1 MKKSCSGQI
10 LPRNLAMQGFSLVE
24 MLMALLVASL
34 LLAALAPVMTRRMGE
49 EKLSISGS
57 GYQRADYGRSFFKD
71 EEWAVPTG
79 VNILKITAVG
89 GGGAGG
95 SATYGYKKFT
105 YSSTA
110 QKFVVPE
117 GVTKMRVY
125 GIAGGGG
132 GAAGGDGAGIA
143 YGTLPASGN
152 STFTTTGAN
161 QIWTVPANA
170 KIPAINTDC
179 KNSGITNWTLTS
191 DNKTE
196 MIPGNAYINVLA
208 CGGGGG
214 GAKNWSSTACSFAA
228 GAGGSGG
235 KVDKTFQLDKS
246 VSKVYVTIGG
256 GGGMGSTINGGDS
269 ADATGY
275 GGGGGGAE
283 STDTYLLHIA
293 KGNATGG
300 NGAWV
305 PFQCNPDYLSQLINA
320 TNASGSSGGGSA
332 GSGYASETS
341 GPSSCYA
348 TAGWGSLEGGG
359 GGGGAFNAGGGGG
372 GGGATFFGR
381 YGNSADSKFFLVAP
395 GGGGG
400 AKTYDTCASGSYR
413 GFGTAPG
420 GGGGG
425 KGGGAGGGGLYGDGN
440 LAGKG
445 GTGGND
451 GLITYTIST
460 TAVGGLS
467 PIEGMPNY
475 CRGGNTST
483 TNGYGRNG
491 YMKISWTNTKNLLKC
506 NYIRKTN
513 AGGGGGAGQFWVGEI
528 DVTPGE
534 TLTIT
539 IGKGGNGGG
548 ARSANGANGGNTII
562 SGSKSGSVITL
573 FGGAGG
579 NYSETSSN
587 GGAGAGYSTQKP
599 WKNWTGFSIFEPEKL
614 NELSALGTG
623 TNGGIISDNNFTGGN
638 GGQTYSIENTLLEG
652 GNGGSNNSSGHAPDN
667 TAYGTGGGGGGGN
680 STFTNNTA
688 GLGGNGG
695 NGYVYLEWGEGSG
708 GGGQSG
714 QVVVKND
721 IWVSGGVSKVKMTV
735 GKGGTPK
742 QGTSLNWSGLMGEK
756 GESGGDT
763 VIEIDGKVVL
773 TAKGGFGGNPG
784 IFNNG
789 TGGGKGDNESTTL
802 KNTVNGEDG
811 KKEAGGEGASLTNQI
826 FPLLGAIDKISSQGG
841 LGGSISTSGEG
852 KAGSG
857 IGAGGGGG
865 IFLNNRAYQGGKGSS
880 GMVYI
885 EYSN

>member
-95 SATYGYKKFT
+95 SATYGYKRFT

-161 QIWTVPANA
+161 QTWTVPANA
-170 KIPAINTDC
+170 KIPAINADC
-179 KNSGITNWTLTS
+179 KNSGVTNWTLTS

-214 GAKNWSSTACSFAA
+214 AARQWDTVACDNIVA

-246 VSKVYVTIGG
+246 VTQVYVTIGG
-256 GGGMGSTINGGDS
+256 GGGYGSTINGNLAS
-269 ADATGY
+269 AGIGY
-275 GGGGGGAE
+275 GGGGGGCE
-283 STDTYLLHIA
+283 SGDADGSVSSSQLYRVCNGA
-293 KGNATGG
+293 GNGTGG
-300 NGAWV
+300 AGGSIPWN
-305 PFQCNPDYLSQLINA
+305 CNPSYISSLLNA
-320 TNASGSSGGGSA
+320 QNGKTSSGNIGTSGGGAA
-332 GSGYASETS
+332 GIGVANKASGTTLSHST
-341 GPSSCYA
+341 CYA
-348 TAGWGSLEGGG
+348 AAGWGSLEGGG
-359 GGGGAFNAGGGGG
+359 GGGGASTVGGAGG

-400 AKTYDTCASGSYR
+400 GKAFGVCTTYA
-413 GFGTAPG
+413 GTATSGG

-425 KGGGAGGGGLYGDGN
+425 KGGGAGGGGLYVAN
-440 LAGKG
+440 SLANIAGKG
-445 GTGGND
+445 GTGGNN
-451 GLITYTIST
+451 GSYSASRNTG
-460 TAVGGLS
+460 AAGGAS
-467 PIEGMPNY
+467 PIGNSSY
-475 CRGGNTST
+475 CAGGNVGANGGK
-483 TNGYGRNG
+483 NGYL
-491 YMKISWTNTKNLLKC
+491 KITWNNTKNLLKC
-506 NYIRKTN
+506 NYIKKTN

-534 TLTIT
+534 TLTVT
-539 IGKGGNGGG
+539 IGKGGNGEVQEVLMVQ
-548 ARSANGANGGNTII
+548 NGGNTII

-587 GGAGAGYSTQKP
+587 VVQVQDITKKNHGKLDRTQH
-599 WKNWTGFSIFEPEKL
+599 I
-614 NELSALGTG
+614 
-623 TNGGIISDNNFTGGN
+623 
-638 GGQTYSIENTLLEG
+638 
-652 GNGGSNNSSGHAPDN
+652 
-667 TAYGTGGGGGGGN
+667 
-680 STFTNNTA
+680 
-688 GLGGNGG
+688 
-695 NGYVYLEWGEGSG
+695 
-708 GGGQSG
+708 
-714 QVVVKND
+714 
-721 IWVSGGVSKVKMTV
+721 
-735 GKGGTPK
+735 
-742 QGTSLNWSGLMGEK
+742 
-756 GESGGDT
+756 
-763 VIEIDGKVVL
+763 
-773 TAKGGFGGNPG
+773 
-784 IFNNG
+784 
-789 TGGGKGDNESTTL
+789 
-802 KNTVNGEDG
+802 
-811 KKEAGGEGASLTNQI
+811 
-826 FPLLGAIDKISSQGG
+826 
-841 LGGSISTSGEG
+841 
-852 KAGSG
+852 
-857 IGAGGGGG
+857 
-865 IFLNNRAYQGGKGSS
+865 
-880 GMVYI
+880 
-885 EYSN
+885 